1 MRWIALLLSIL
12 SFSVQAHEI
21 LSITQH
27 VNIRKHNETGW
38 QQDLI
43 ARLDLNRK
51 FDIGAQATYLERFDF
66 YEKRA
71 GGFVIY
77 RPNEAWTFE
86 ARYLQGMGNEI
97 LPEKQG
103 IFSAYYAAAAGFAP
117 FLVYRDTRYSVTHL
131 HTVNLGMEIEKIQ
144 NIILIPSV
152 MVGRA
157 TFKSPG
163 KTDDV
168 HNYGLRA
175 SYYVEKKWAISVFG
189 YKGKE
194 ASQGI
199 VGSGT
204 QLVDTLSGGLGGTYY
219 FSEDFRAD
227 LTFDHTDYDQLN
239 NEFHTTTLN
248 LSWMF

>member
-1 MRWIALLLSIL
+1 MRWIALVLSIL
-12 SFSVQAHEI
+12 SFSAQAHEI

-27 VNIRKHNETGW
+27 VNIRKQDETGR
-38 QQDLI
+38 QQDVI
-43 ARLDLNRK
+43 AKIDFNRK
-51 FDIGAQATYLERFDF
+51 FDFGAQATYLERFDF
-66 YEKRA
+66 YEKRV
-71 GGFVIY
+71 GGFVVY
-77 RPNEAWTFE
+77 RPSEAWTLE

-97 LPEKQG
+97 LPEKQA
-103 IFSAYYAAAAGFAP
+103 ILSAYYAAAPGLAP
-117 FLVYRDTRYSVTHL
+117 FVYYRDTRYSVTHL
-131 HTVNLGMEIEKIQ
+131 HTVNLGLEIEKIR

-175 SYYVEKKWAISVFG
+175 SYYVEKNWAFTVFG

-199 VGSGT
+199 IGRST

-219 FSEDFRAD
+219 FNEDLKAD
-227 LTFDHTDYDQLN
+227 LIFDHTDYDQLN
-239 NEFHTTTLN
+239 TEFHTTTLN
-248 LSWMF
+248 ISWMF

>member
-1 MRWIALLLSIL
+1 MRWIALVLSIL
-12 SFSVQAHEI
+12 SISANAHEI

-27 VNIRKHNETGW
+27 VNIRKQNETGW
-38 QQDLI
+38 QQDVI
-43 ARLDLNRK
+43 ARIELNRK
-51 FDIGAQATYLERFDF
+51 FDVGAQATYLERFDF
-66 YEKRA
+66 FEKRV
-71 GGFVIY
+71 GGFVVY
-77 RPNEAWTFE
+77 RPTEAWTLE

-103 IFSAYYAAAAGFAP
+103 ILSAYYAAAPGFAP
-117 FLVYRDTRYSVTHL
+117 FVFYRDTRYSVTHL
-131 HTVNLGMEIEKIQ
+131 HTVTIGTEIEKIR
-144 NIILIPSV
+144 NIIIIPSF

-175 SYYVEKKWAISVFG
+175 IYYVEKKWAFTVFS

-199 VGSGT
+199 IGRST
-204 QLVDTLSGGLGGTYY
+204 QLVDTLSGGLGGTWY
-219 FSEDFRAD
+219 FTEDLRAD
-227 LTFDHTDYDQLN
+227 LIFDHTDYDQLN
-239 NEFHTTTLN
+239 TEFHTTTLN
-248 LSWMF
+248 VSWMF